1 MAGDWIKITKS
12 LPDKPEVWAIAQALD
27 LDPDAVTGKLFRVW
41 AWFDEQTENGN
52 APRVTKLLLDR
63 QVGVTGFCDELQAVG
78 WLVDDGNSIAVP
90 NFDRHNSKTAKN
102 RALTN
107 ERVARLRQKS
117 AQETDS
123 QRNGNASSVTKSV
136 TREEKRREEN
146 NISRINNPSYT
157 LFDITRYAL
166 SDDDVQW
173 LGTLELDMAPEA
185 AVSGFRLYH
194 KSAGTKADSA
204 HWSTLFRGWITRTNL
219 LPEKYDT
226 ENQDGQTS

>member
-1 MAGDWIKITKS
+1 LAGDWIKITKS

-107 ERVARLRQKS
+107 ERVAR
-117 AQETDS
+117 
-123 QRNGNASSVTKSV
+123 
-136 TREEKRREEN
+136 
-146 NISRINNPSYT
+146 
-157 LFDITRYAL
+157 
-166 SDDDVQW
+166 
-173 LGTLELDMAPEA
+173 
-185 AVSGFRLYH
+185 
-194 KSAGTKADSA
+194 
-204 HWSTLFRGWITRTNL
+204 
-219 LPEKYDT
+219 
-226 ENQDGQTS
+226 